1 MAKILL
7 VDDDVD
13 FIEINRDL
21 LESEGHKIIFAYNPD
36 DGMKLLR
43 SEKPDLI
50 ILDVMMQEPDDGFAM
65 AQKIKKEKINVP
77 VLLLTSIS
85 KITGLKFEKDEK
97 MLPVKEILEK
107 PVSREKLLES
117 VKNCLKP

>member
-21 LESEGHKIIFAYNPD
+21 LESEGHKIIYAYNPD

-65 AQKIKKEKINVP
+65 AQKIKKEKINIP
-77 VLLLTSIS
+77 ILLLTSIS
-85 KITGLKFEKDEK
+85 KITGLNFEKDEK

-117 VKNCLKP
+117 VKNCLKS